1 MMDLQVV
8 HHHERF
14 GAFAFCFEPLKEW
27 QERVDG
33 VGACEGFG
41 VDKPVMNTQGTNH
54 RDRLPS
60 LVG

>member
-14 GAFAFCFEPLKEW
+14 GAFAFGLEPLKEW

-41 VDKPVMNTQGTNH
+41 MY
-54 RDRLPS
+54 
-60 LVG
+60 